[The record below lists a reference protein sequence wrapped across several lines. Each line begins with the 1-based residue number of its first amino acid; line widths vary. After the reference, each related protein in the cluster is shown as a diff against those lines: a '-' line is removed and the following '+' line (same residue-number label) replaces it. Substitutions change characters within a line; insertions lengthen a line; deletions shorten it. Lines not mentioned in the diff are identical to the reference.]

1 LNLGIS
7 WTWPTINAGWFGTD
21 LQNRASG
28 LGFFD
33 LGGKVAS
40 GFSIGY
46 TPDATFTNSL
56 QATLNLLAQN
66 DEATII
72 ANPQVLAQD
81 GKLAEIGV
89 MTEEYFFMTGNQ
101 NQNVGFFSYYSELEK
116 VESGTKLN
124 ITPHIGDNDEITLA
138 LAIEV
143 SNSIP
148 RGRES
153 DLPVVT
159 RRTSNN
165 TVRIKD
171 GGTVALAGL
180 TENRTRTEKRR
191 TPGLSKL
198 PIIGG
203 LFKNTNDEGAS
214 REIAVFVTAH
224 LIPEPGESTNFVQPT
239 SPSIQQ
245 PTGSGSLGGPIGQ
258 IPLQQPSLSQAPV
271 QPMENDFRAS
281 LRRSLSRPIR

>member
-1 LNLGIS
+1 MLS
-7 WTWPTINAGWFGTD
+7 A
-21 LQNRASG
+21 
-28 LGFFD
+28 
-33 LGGKVAS
+33 K
-40 GFSIGY
+40 
-46 TPDATFTNSL
+46 
-56 QATLNLLAQN
+56 LNLLAQN

-81 GKLAEIGV
+81 GKLATINV
-89 MTEEYFFMTGNQ
+89 MQEEYFFMTGNQ
-101 NQNVGFFSYYSELEK
+101 DPSAGFLSFYSELEK

-159 RRTSNN
+159 RRTSTN
-165 TVRIKD
+165 TVRISN

-198 PIIGG
+198 PLIGG

-214 REIAVFVTAH
+214 REIAVFVTAN
-224 LIPEPGESTNFVQPT
+224 LISEPGQRVNFVEPT
-239 SPSIQQ
+239 PTIQEPARLSSFGQ
-245 PTGSGSLGGPIGQ
+245 GPIGQ
-258 IPLQQPSLSQAPV
+258 APIQQPGTFQAPMGQAPV
-271 QPMENDFRAS
+271 QQMNGSDFRAS
-281 LRRSLSRPIR
+281 LRQSLSRPIR